1 MLTCIVFQFRSREYA
16 VWDARNME
24 KPFKKTTLDTSSG
37 IMLPLY
43 DQDTETMY
51 LVSRGDA
58 TIHTI
63 QFSDLATT
71 PSLAENQPCG
81 TSASI
86 YGATLLPKKSL
97 RVMETEI
104 ARILAVVDNGVMP
117 VSYHVPR
124 KVNQWNGQVAWNN
137 LVPISN
143 ILISTLICSLTQM
156 VMVSYIF
163 M

>member
-1 MLTCIVFQFRSREYA
+1 MYHDQFRSREYA
-16 VWDARNME
+16 VWDARNMA
-24 KPFKKTTLDTSSG
+24 KPFKKTALDTSSG

-81 TSASI
+81 TSAPI
-86 YGATLLPKKSL
+86 YGATLLPKQSL

-117 VSYHVPR
+117 VSFHVPR
-124 KVNQWNGQVAWNN
+124 KVNQYLCHPTA
-137 LVPISN
+137 
-143 ILISTLICSLTQM
+143 
-156 VMVSYIF
+156 
-163 M
+163 

>member
-1 MLTCIVFQFRSREYA
+1 MLTCIVRYYKFRSREYA
-16 VWDARNME
+16 VWDARNMA

-81 TSASI
+81 TTASI

-117 VSYHVPR
+117 VSFHVPR
-124 KVNQWNGQVAWNN
+124 KVNRNFIITNQHEINQF
-137 LVPISN
+137 
-143 ILISTLICSLTQM
+143 
-156 VMVSYIF
+156 YYH
-163 M
+163 